1 MLSDFYKL
9 NKNHRTHT
17 RGSSGSLNTHDT
29 QDFLRAQIMKSLL
42 IFSSFKTWPCSSDA
56 ADFLR
61 PQIFLFLDAKPSDHF
76 IFCLARKKVIYD
88 LSRTNWR
95 RWNLTVMIK
104 NKIKENLLHRI
115 NMGTISTSVTIPLI
129 TSESSGDTTPGISF
143 QSSKRTQVLI
153 VTTPTSILETPSINF
168 MCYLTT
174 HVGKIIPAIASS
186 VASLHF

>member
-1 MLSDFYKL
+1 MLNETFGVKIQSFWSFKIESKMLSDFYKL

-76 IFCLARKKVIYD
+76 IFCSARKK
-88 LSRTNWR
+88 S
-95 RWNLTVMIK
+95 NLWPHTLFEMFIFCP
-104 NKIKENLLHRI
+104 KIQLWFPEK
-115 NMGTISTSVTIPLI
+115 
-129 TSESSGDTTPGISF
+129 
-143 QSSKRTQVLI
+143 I
-153 VTTPTSILETPSINF
+153 VDFFGGEKLA
-168 MCYLTT
+168 
-174 HVGKIIPAIASS
+174 KIWA
-186 VASLHF
+186 F